1 MENQELISTLVHALE
16 LALSAGEIVLVGSHE
31 SEGLTEENKE
41 WLASLIY
48 DEEDEE
54 DDILSEM
61 IDNYEAEE
69 EDDEEVNEEE
79 EEADEAD
86 EEEEVDEFDK
96 ALAVAAE
103 MLKSSELKEM
113 LKVLLSY

>member
-16 LALSAGEIVLVGSHE
+16 LALPAGEIVLVGSHE

-69 EDDEEVNEEE
+69 EDDEEVDEEE

-86 EEEEVDEFDK
+86 EEEEDEFDK

>member
-16 LALSAGEIVLVGSHE
+16 LALPAGEIVLVGSHE

-48 DEEDEE
+48 DDEE

-69 EDDEEVNEEE
+69 E
-79 EEADEAD
+79 EEADKAD
-86 EEEEVDEFDK
+86 EEEEEVDEFDK